1 MLNVK
6 KKVAMLLATTAL
18 GSMLVGVGTFS
29 LFTDSATNTGNTFT
43 SGKLDINLDKADGT
57 KYFDVTNMAPGDSGQ
72 ANVTVFND
80 GTLDLRYDIA
90 ETLTG
95 GLAEGT
101 TPLQITIKDSEGN
114 VITPGDNNRL
124 LAAGG
129 SEVLTVEYKLPLQ
142 ADNFYQGKEA
152 TLGLT
157 VNAEQTK
164 NN

>member
-18 GSMLVGVGTFS
+18 GSMLVGVGTFA
-29 LFTDSATNTGNTFT
+29 LFTDSATNTQNTFS

-57 KYFDVTNMAPGDSGQ
+57 KYFNVTNIAPGDTGS
-72 ANVTVFND
+72 AKVTVFND
-80 GTLDLRYDIA
+80 GTLDLKYDIA

-95 GLAEGT
+95 GLTEGA
-101 TPLQITIKDSEGN
+101 TPLKITIKDSKGT
-114 VITPGDNNRL
+114 VIIPGDNNRV
-124 LAAGG
+124 LAAGK
-129 SEVLTVEYKLPLQ
+129 SEDLTVEYTLPLN
-142 ADNFYQGKEA
+142 ADNTYQGKTA

-157 VNAEQTK
+157 VIGEQTK